1 MKPMKRKILS
11 SLAALSL
18 LFGVASM
25 QGAHM
30 GQGFGGH
37 YGNGNGYGYGH
48 EYGYGNGYGYGYGYP
63 SYGYGPSIVGPAY
76 IGNPY
81 GYGYDGYGDDDWF
94 DDWSGF
100 SLPPPAPN
108 PIGSPKT
115 IEIPSDRAQ
124 HHG

>member
-1 MKPMKRKILS
+1 MKPLKRKILTN
-11 SLAALSL
+11 LAALSL

-25 QGAHM
+25 QGSYM

-37 YGNGNGYGYGH
+37 
-48 EYGYGNGYGYGYGYP
+48 YGNGYGYGYGYP

-76 IGNPY
+76 VGTPW
-81 GYGYDGYGDDDWF
+81 GYGYDGYGYDDGF

-115 IEIPSDRAQ
+115 IEIPPDHSQ

>member
-1 MKPMKRKILS
+1 MKRKILTN
-11 SLAALSL
+11 LAALSL

-25 QGAHM
+25 QGSYM

-37 YGNGNGYGYGH
+37 YGNGD
-48 EYGYGNGYGYGYGYP
+48 GYP

-76 IGNPY
+76 VDSPW
-81 GYGYDGYGDDDWF
+81 GYGYDGYDSDWL

-100 SLPPPAPN
+100 STLPPPAPN
-108 PIGSPKT
+108 PIGPPKT
-115 IEIPSDRAQ
+115 IEIPPDHAQ